1 MRAPTIGF
9 PALLQDFFLRRLIE
23 QRAVSARTVE
33 SYRDAF
39 ELLLGFAEQQTGKH
53 ASALELK
60 DLDAPLVLD
69 FLEHLE
75 HQRGNSAR
83 TRNARLAAIRSFMAY
98 ASVRDPASLP
108 ITQRVLAI
116 PSKRFDRPVL
126 GYLTREE
133 ITALL
138 AAPDRSTWIGRRDH
152 VLLAVAL
159 RTGLRLSELTGLR
172 RQDVHLGT
180 GAHLKCLGKG
190 RKRRDTPLDK
200 PTVKLL
206 YAWMHEQDG
215 NPENPLFPSRRGA
228 RLSPD
233 AVQRLVAKHVATAQG
248 KHPSLAA
255 KRITPHTLRHSC
267 AMDLLTSGLDVAVL
281 ALWLGHEKLESV
293 NAYLHADLSLK
304 ERALARRPPL
314 NAKPGRYRP
323 NDALLAFLEAL

>member
-1 MRAPTIGF
+1 MTALAPTLQAFFTTRLGHQRDASPHTIDSYRHAF
-9 PALLQDFFLRRLIE
+9 RLLLTY
-23 QRAVSARTVE
+23 AKART
-33 SYRDAF
+33 
-39 ELLLGFAEQQTGKH
+39 GKDPSDLDL
-53 ASALELK
+53 A
-60 DLDAPLVLD
+60 DLDADLVSGFLD
-69 FLEHLE
+69 HLE
-75 HQRGNSAR
+75 RERGNGVGS
-83 TRNARLAAIRSFMAY
+83 RNTRLAAIHSFFRF
-98 ASVRDPASLP
+98 ASYRHPEHAAS
-108 ITQRVLAI
+108 IQQVLAI
-116 PSKRFDRPVL
+116 PQKRTEKSPRSF
-126 GYLTREE
+126 LTTAEMD
-133 ITALL
+133 ALL
-138 AAPDRSTWIGRRDH
+138 AAPDLSTWIGRRDH

-172 RQDVHLGT
+172 RQDAHLGT

-206 YAWMHEQDG
+206 HAWMHEQDG
-215 NPENPLFPSRRGA
+215 NPEDPLFPSRRGA

-233 AVQRLVAKHVATAQG
+233 AVQHLVAKHVATAQG
-248 KHPSLAA
+248 RYPSLAA
-255 KRITPHTLRHSC
+255 KRITAHTLRHSC

>member
-1 MRAPTIGF
+1 MTALAPTLQAFFTTRLGHQRDASPHTIDSYRHAF
-9 PALLQDFFLRRLIE
+9 RLLLTY
-23 QRAVSARTVE
+23 AKART
-33 SYRDAF
+33 
-39 ELLLGFAEQQTGKH
+39 GKDP
-53 ASALELK
+53 S
-60 DLDAPLVLD
+60 DLDLADLGADLVSGFLD
-69 FLEHLE
+69 HLE
-75 HQRGNSAR
+75 RERGNGVGS
-83 TRNARLAAIRSFMAY
+83 RNTRLAAIHSFFRF
-98 ASVRDPASLP
+98 ASYRHPEHAAS
-108 ITQRVLAI
+108 IQQVLAI
-116 PSKRFDRPVL
+116 PQKRTEKRPRSF
-126 GYLTREE
+126 LTAAEMD
-133 ITALL
+133 ALL

-152 VLLAVAL
+152 VLLAVAV

-172 RQDVHLGT
+172 RQDAHLGT

-206 YAWMHEQDG
+206 HAWMHEQDG
-215 NPENPLFPSRRGA
+215 NPEDPLFPSRRSS

-248 KHPSLAA
+248 KYPSLAA
-255 KRITPHTLRHSC
+255 KRITAHTLRHSC
-267 AMDLLTSGLDVAVL
+267 AMDLLTNGLDVAVL

-323 NDALLAFLEAL
+323 DDALLAFLEAL

>member
-1 MRAPTIGF
+1 MTALAPT
-9 PALLQDFFLRRLIE
+9 LQAFFTTRLGH
-23 QRAVSARTVE
+23 QRDTSPHTID
-33 SYRDAF
+33 SYRHAF
-39 ELLLGFAEQQTGKH
+39 RLLLTYAKTRTGKDPSDLDL
-53 ASALELK
+53 A
-60 DLDAPLVLD
+60 DLDASLVSGFLD
-69 FLEHLE
+69 HLE
-75 HQRGNSAR
+75 RERGNGIGS
-83 TRNARLAAIRSFMAY
+83 RNTRLAAIHSFFRF
-98 ASVRDPASLP
+98 ASYRHPEHAAS
-108 ITQRVLAI
+108 IRQVLAI
-116 PSKRFDRPVL
+116 PQKRTEKRPRSF
-126 GYLTREE
+126 LTAAEMD
-133 ITALL
+133 ALL

-172 RQDVHLGT
+172 RQDAHLGT

-200 PTVKLL
+200 PTIKLL
-206 YAWMHEQDG
+206 HAWMHEQDG
-215 NPENPLFPSRRGA
+215 NPEDPLFPSRRGT

-233 AVQRLVAKHVATAQG
+233 AVQRLVAKHAAAAQG
-248 KHPSLAA
+248 TYPSLAA
-255 KRITPHTLRHSC
+255 KRITAHTLRHSC
-267 AMDLLTSGLDVAVL
+267 AMDLLTNGLDVAVL

>member
-1 MRAPTIGF
+1 VTALAPT
-9 PALLQDFFLRRLIE
+9 LQAFFTTRLGH
-23 QRAVSARTVE
+23 QRDASPHTID
-33 SYRDAF
+33 SYRHAF
-39 ELLLGFAEQQTGKH
+39 RLLLTYAKAQTGKDPSDLDL
-53 ASALELK
+53 A
-60 DLDAPLVLD
+60 DLDASLVSGFLD
-69 FLEHLE
+69 HLE
-75 HQRGNSAR
+75 RERGNGVGS
-83 TRNARLAAIRSFMAY
+83 RNTRLAAIHSFFRF
-98 ASVRDPASLP
+98 ASYRHPEHAAS
-108 ITQRVLAI
+108 IRQVLAI
-116 PSKRFDRPVL
+116 PQKRSEKSPRSFLNQAEMD
-126 GYLTREE
+126 
-133 ITALL
+133 ALL

-180 GAHLKCLGKG
+180 GAHVKCLGKG

-206 YAWMHEQDG
+206 RAWMHEQDG
-215 NPENPLFPSRRGA
+215 NPDDPLFPSRRGA

-233 AVQRLVAKHVATAQG
+233 AVQRLVAKHVATAQRRC
-248 KHPSLAA
+248 PSLAA
-255 KRITPHTLRHSC
+255 KRITAHTLRHSC
-267 AMDLLTSGLDVAVL
+267 AMDLLTNGLDVAVL